1 MHARFPQS
9 YPTLCEPVDC
19 SPPDCSV
26 HGILQPKIL
35 KWVAISPSIYF
46 CFIDFGKA
54 FDCGSQQTVE
64 NSERDGNTRPPDL
77 PPVKPVCR
85 SGRNS

>member
-9 YPTLCEPVDC
+9 YPTLCEPVGC

-64 NSERDGNTRPPDL
+64 NSERWNTRQFDMPL
-77 PPVKPVCR
+77 EKPVHR